1 MTRNPLSFKN
11 CTQLF
16 LHRQTKNANYIFFR
30 YLYATMIWILIPW
43 LIAHRPSVSNP
54 IVKSFFETLRKDN
67 PDVKIG
73 AAGFCWGGK
82 FSIGLGQ
89 KGWSETLLVD
99 AIFAGHPSM
108 IKLPDDVK
116 EPVVPASIAAAA
128 EDSRFGPDHAEQTKT
143 AWKDV
148 QVPTEVVVYEGVD
161 HGFCIRGNMNNEKQK
176 SAIEGSIAQ
185 VFSSCIVD

>member
-1 MTRNPLSFKN
+1 
-11 CTQLF
+11 
-16 LHRQTKNANYIFFR
+16 
-30 YLYATMIWILIPW
+30 
-43 LIAHRPSVSNP
+43 
-54 IVKSFFETLRKDN
+54 
-67 PDVKIG
+67 
-73 AAGFCWGGK
+73 
-82 FSIGLGQ
+82 
-89 KGWSETLLVD
+89 
-99 AIFAGHPSM
+99 M

-176 SAIEGSIAQ
+176 GAIEGSIAQ
-185 VFSSCIVD
+185 VFSSRRAD